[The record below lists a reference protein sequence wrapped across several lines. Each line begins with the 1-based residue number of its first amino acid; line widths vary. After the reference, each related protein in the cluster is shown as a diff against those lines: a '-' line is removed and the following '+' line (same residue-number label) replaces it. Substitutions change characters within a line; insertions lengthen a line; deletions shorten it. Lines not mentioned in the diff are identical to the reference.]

1 MGGSTLEKLIKT
13 SKARQALMKVEETAK
28 QIEYLIQQEADFEKN
43 YVALH
48 DELDRALGR
57 DEYFVIVDATGKSY
71 IHTNRLLEGTVF
83 SDAVGL
89 QAANTSKGLLQV
101 YERLTGEVLIDG
113 SCPLVTIN
121 GKQYNLRIGRIVHQH
136 VLLPMLAMCAIVPA
150 ILIYGLA
157 WLLQVDT
164 GPSVAISVSVL
175 IGGFVVTYSMYTYV
189 MRAHQKWQT
198 ITRDISAGNLTRE
211 IQNQS
216 RNEFHQIGFEINKM
230 VIGMKRMVED
240 LAQSSEMITN
250 VSRDQRDEATNLSET
265 FKQIAETMQ
274 SFQGGAENQLAS
286 LQSASAMVQ
295 TMIRGV
301 KNMDEQIEDT
311 LSISKEANQAA
322 EEGHGAIQQSEKTM
336 LQLEQS
342 ILQSAET
349 ISAVAEDVDQ
359 VIQKVSLIT
368 QIAEQ
373 TNLLALNASIE
384 AARAGEAGSGFSVVA
399 TEVRKLAEDTNEFAK
414 DIFVQLEKTRE
425 EMKDAV
431 HQVTANKDA
440 FQEGIEIV
448 QIAGR
453 SIEQLN
459 KASNQSNEAVMKN
472 SAYAEELTKDGA
484 HLEEIIEDI
493 NTIAESFTEQVI
505 KTVANLEEQVEGVH
519 RLAED
524 AQELTEQATTL
535 DRTVHKFTLH

>member
-1 MGGSTLEKLIKT
+1 
-13 SKARQALMKVEETAK
+13 
-28 QIEYLIQQEADFEKN
+28 
-43 YVALH
+43 
-48 DELDRALGR
+48 
-57 DEYFVIVDATGKSY
+57 
-71 IHTNRLLEGTVF
+71 
-83 SDAVGL
+83 
-89 QAANTSKGLLQV
+89 
-101 YERLTGEVLIDG
+101 
-113 SCPLVTIN
+113 
-121 GKQYNLRIGRIVHQH
+121 
-136 VLLPMLAMCAIVPA
+136 
-150 ILIYGLA
+150 
-157 WLLQVDT
+157 
-164 GPSVAISVSVL
+164 SVSVL

-189 MRAHQKWQT
+189 MHAHQKWQT

-431 HQVTANKDA
+431 HQVTENKDA

>member
-28 QIEYLIQQEADFEKN
+28 QIEHLIQQEADFEKN

-136 VLLPMLAMCAIVPA
+136 VLLTTLAMCAIVPA

-164 GPSVAISVSVL
+164 GSSVAISVSVL

-189 MRAHQKWQT
+189 MHAHQKWQT
-198 ITRDISAGNLTRE
+198 ITRDISDGNLTRE

-322 EEGHGAIQQSEKTM
+322 EEGHGAIQQFEKT
-336 LQLEQS
+336 

-505 KTVANLEEQVEGVH
+505 KTVANLEEQVE
-519 RLAED
+519 
-524 AQELTEQATTL
+524 
-535 DRTVHKFTLH
+535 